1 MFLISV
7 GFRPTRSKGN
17 REKPGVVFYRVTRY
31 GSGEKKTERT
41 VNSDVHGSDEG
52 IIQVEREKILSQ
64 IRLLYCIIERRED
77 SKEPYTIDDVLN
89 DFRKALVGDESMAE
103 VIAKSKTEFPIRR
116 DIVSICLEFRGAFT
130 FVFSGRKDNGESLF
144 DYIFNLKQNLKTE
157 RRHSRANS
165 FASLQSSLS
174 DFVASD
180 DVKFEDIDARFI
192 HGYSDWL
199 KQKGI
204 TASTQA
210 FYLRTLRSVLN
221 KAQSDGLIDVT
232 PDCFEGV
239 DTRVYKSSDSNNK
252 TLSRE
257 MLLKIEKLD
266 LTTNQPLA
274 LARDMFMFGF
284 YCGGMEL
291 VDIANLTVE
300 NVKNDRLVFRRRSK
314 GLEKT
319 VLLGKQA
326 MDIIKKY
333 HRSGQHYLFPLL
345 DESGSIMFYVVSNS
359 MRQDLLAVGKLVGF
373 QSLTFSMNIS
383 SYKSLISSVNISE
396 LLLGQQD
403 VT

>member
-17 REKPGVVFYRVTRY
+17 KEKPGVVFFRVTRY
-31 GSGEKKTERT
+31 GSGEKKIERT
-41 VNSDVHGSDEG
+41 VNSDIHGSDEG

-64 IRLLYCIIERRED
+64 IKLLYCIIERRED
-77 SKEPYTIDDVLN
+77 SKAPYTIDDVLN

-103 VIAKSKTEFPIRR
+103 IIAKSKTEFPIRR
-116 DIVSICLEFRGAFT
+116 DIVSICLEFRGAFN

-174 DFVASD
+174 DFVESD

-192 HGYSDWL
+192 HSYSDWL

-221 KAQSDGLIDVT
+221 KAQSDGLIEVT

-252 TLSRE
+252 TLGRE
-257 MLLKIEKLD
+257 MLLKIENLD
-266 LTTNQPLA
+266 MSTNQPLA

-373 QSLTFSMNIS
+373 PSLTFSMNIS
-383 SYKSLISSVNISE
+383 SYKSLISSVNLSE
-396 LLLGQQD
+396 LLLGQNNEC
-403 VT
+403 

>member
-17 REKPGVVFYRVTRY
+17 REKPGVVFYRVIRY
-31 GSGEKKTERT
+31 GSGEKKIERT
-41 VNSDVHGSDEG
+41 VNSDIHGSDER

-77 SKEPYTIDDVLN
+77 SKAPYTIDDVLN

-103 VIAKSKTEFPIRR
+103 VITKSKTEFPIKR

-174 DFVASD
+174 DFVESD

-221 KAQSDGLIDVT
+221 KAQSDGLIEVT
-232 PDCFEGV
+232 PDSFEGV

-252 TLSRE
+252 TLGRE

-266 LTTNQPLA
+266 LSTNQSLA

-300 NVKNDRLVFRRRSK
+300 NVRNDRLVFRRRSK

-345 DESGSIMFYVVSNS
+345 DESWSIMFYVVSNS

-373 QSLTFSMNIS
+373 PSLTFSMNIS
-383 SYKSLISSVNISE
+383 SYKSLISSVNLSE
-396 LLLGQQD
+396 LLLGQNNEC
-403 VT
+403 